1 MKSTR
6 FVYDQLRD
14 IYNLICE
21 EEYKKNT
28 PPSKPIKKLNFG
40 KGRPVQPGR
49 DVYADT
55 NPNASRVRTHHKDWD
70 EGYVAPTQT
79 PKRKTL
85 KQFREDA
92 GDTATPT
99 TTARDKKNLDFMKQV
114 FLAGKNIEDFDD
126 FIGFVEYLST

>member
-21 EEYKKNT
+21 EEYKKKT

-55 NPNASRVRTHHKDWD
+55 NPNASRVRTHYKDWD

-92 GDTATPT
+92 GSTTTP
-99 TTARDKKNLDFMKQV
+99 TTARDKKNLDFMQQV
-114 FLAGKNIEDFDD
+114 FRSAKVIDDFDLWVD
-126 FIGFVEYLST
+126 FVTHQL

>member
-21 EEYKKNT
+21 EEYKKKT

-49 DVYADT
+49 DVYSDT
-55 NPNASRVRTHHKDWD
+55 NPNSSKIRTHYKDWD
-70 EGYVAPTQT
+70 EGYVAPTQI

-92 GDTATPT
+92 GSTTTP
-99 TTARDKKNLDFMKQV
+99 TTARDKKNLDFMQQV
-114 FLAGKNIEDFDD
+114 FRSAKVIDEFDLCVDF
-126 FIGFVEYLST
+126 VNHQL

>member
-1 MKSTR
+1 MMKTR

-21 EEYKKNT
+21 EEYKKKN
-28 PPSKPIKKLNFG
+28 PPSKPIKRQNFG

-79 PKRKTL
+79 TKKKTL
-85 KQFREDA
+85 KEFRADA
-92 GDTATPT
+92 GSTQTPI
-99 TTARDKKNLDFMKQV
+99 TTARDKKNLDFMQQV
-114 FLAGKNIEDFDD
+114 YRSAKVIDDFDLWV
-126 FIGFVEYLST
+126 GFVNHSL

>member
-1 MKSTR
+1 MMKTR

-21 EEYKKNT
+21 EEYKKKN
-28 PPSKPIKKLNFG
+28 PPSKPIKRQNFG

-55 NPNASRVRTHHKDWD
+55 NPNASRIRLQHKDWD
-70 EGYVAPTQT
+70 EAHEQ

-85 KQFREDA
+85 KEFRVEA
-92 GDTATPT
+92 GSTTTP
-99 TTARDKKNLDFMKQV
+99 TTARDKKNLDFMHQV
-114 FLAGKNIEDFDD
+114 FLAGKTIEHFDD
-126 FIGFVEYLST
+126 FIGFINYLTP

>member
-1 MKSTR
+1 MMKTR

-21 EEYKKNT
+21 EEYKKKN

-55 NPNASRVRTHHKDWD
+55 NPNASRVRTHWKDFD
-70 EGYVAPTQT
+70 EAKEQ

-85 KQFREDA
+85 KEFRVDA
-92 GDTATPT
+92 GSTATPT
-99 TTARDKKNLDFMKQV
+99 KQDKKYLEYMHQV
-114 FLAGKNIEDFDD
+114 FLAGKNIENFED
-126 FIGFVEYLST
+126 FIGFINYLTP

>member
-21 EEYKKNT
+21 EEYKKKT

-40 KGRPVQPGR
+40 NGRPVQPGR

-70 EGYVAPTQT
+70 EGYAAPTQT

-92 GDTATPT
+92 GSTRT
-99 TTARDKKNLDFMKQV
+99 TTSSAKDKKNLDFMQQV
-114 FLAGKNIEDFDD
+114 FRSAKVIDEFDLWVDF
-126 FIGFVEYLST
+126 VNHQL

>member
-1 MKSTR
+1 MMKTR

-21 EEYKKNT
+21 EEYKKKN
-28 PPSKPIKKLNFG
+28 PPSKPIKRQNFG

-55 NPNASRVRTHHKDWD
+55 NPNASRIRTHHKDWD
-70 EGYVAPTQT
+70 EAHEQ

-85 KQFREDA
+85 KEFRADA
-92 GDTATPT
+92 GSTQTPIT
-99 TTARDKKNLDFMKQV
+99 TTKDKKDLDFMYQV
-114 FLAGKNIEDFDD
+114 FLAGKTISSFEDFV
-126 FIGFVEYLST
+126 GFVNHLL

>member
-1 MKSTR
+1 MMKTR

-21 EEYKKNT
+21 EEYKKKN
-28 PPSKPIKKLNFG
+28 PPSKPIKRQNFG

-55 NPNASRVRTHHKDWD
+55 NPNASRIRLQHKDWD

-79 PKRKTL
+79 TKRKTL
-85 KQFREDA
+85 KEFRADA
-92 GDTATPT
+92 GSTQTSIT
-99 TTARDKKNLDFMKQV
+99 TTKDKKDLDFMYQV
-114 FLAGKNIEDFDD
+114 FLAGKEISSFED
-126 FIGFVEYLST
+126 FIGFVNHIA

>member
-21 EEYKKNT
+21 EEYKKKT
-28 PPSKPIKKLNFG
+28 PPAKPIKKLNFG

-55 NPNASRVRTHHKDWD
+55 NPNASRVRTHWKDFD
-70 EGYVAPTQT
+70 EAAEQ

-85 KQFREDA
+85 KEFRADA
-92 GDTATPT
+92 GGTRPPIT
-99 TTARDKKNLDFMKQV
+99 TTKDKKDLEFMYQV
-114 FLAGKNIEDFDD
+114 FLAGKEISSFED
-126 FIGFVEYLST
+126 FIGFVNHLL

>member
-21 EEYKKNT
+21 EEYKKKT
-28 PPSKPIKKLNFG
+28 PPSKPIRKLNFG

-49 DVYADT
+49 DVYSDT
-55 NPNASRVRTHHKDWD
+55 NPNSSKIRTHYKDWD

-92 GDTATPT
+92 GSTRTPQP
-99 TTARDKKNLDFMKQV
+99 TARDKKNLDFMQQV
-114 FLAGKNIEDFDD
+114 FRSAKVIDEFDLWVDF
-126 FIGFVEYLST
+126 VNHQL